1 MWNRVTEQVL
11 YKDDQPGIQQ
21 ITLLDNG
28 EKCLVV
34 SCPNLSNANQMS
46 EDQKLT
52 AKAIVRSIPD
62 GEILYKFEYAVKS
75 VAGVPFRCAV
85 VSADGSLI
93 ITATIDKTNKDALSV
108 YSTENGSHLH
118 KVTLRGSGV
127 KEMLTVIAL
136 PHKSSQV
143 AVVSIDKA
151 SIIDIKNKKNIR
163 SVPKWDGTSTKDG
176 KFGLYAPTRYV
187 QIIFLTLF

>member
-1 MWNRVTEQVL
+1 MEGKSIRVEKNIILYFIIGNKRYIVSAETGKVIIWNRVTEQVL

-34 SCPNLSNANQMS
+34 SCPNLSHANQAS
-46 EDQKLT
+46 EDQKLN
-52 AKAIVRSIPD
+52 AKAIVRSISD
-62 GEILYKFEYAVKS
+62 GEILYMFEYPVKS

-118 KVTLRGSGV
+118 KVCL
-127 KEMLTVIAL
+127 
-136 PHKSSQV
+136 
-143 AVVSIDKA
+143 
-151 SIIDIKNKKNIR
+151 
-163 SVPKWDGTSTKDG
+163 
-176 KFGLYAPTRYV
+176 
-187 QIIFLTLF
+187 